1 MQDNVWVFAICVECG
16 SADQVAVDCK
26 QLGKYLLEEQTVQV
40 LFDHMTM
47 EGRYAIEGFR
57 KGTYLCGQCWNEYT
71 KEAE

>member
-1 MQDNVWVFAICVECG
+1 M
-16 SADQVAVDCK
+16 
-26 QLGKYLLEEQTVQV
+26 EEQTVQV

-47 EGRYAIEGFR
+47 EEQYAIEGFR